1 MVKRKR
7 IYNDLQNITQK
18 LKNEQHESHKKPR
31 VTSGVLGEGVVHI
44 MGCSGDRM
52 KRVFS

>member
-1 MVKRKR
+1 
-7 IYNDLQNITQK
+7 
-18 LKNEQHESHKKPR
+18 